1 MVSKNG
7 QFPGFGSEEGA
18 LDPHEISHIHEF
30 KYSEIFLTHP
40 ILADVSLDS
49 PCSVFDMNETG
60 LPEITEGHDPAR
72 QGEGFS
78 RFLEAF
84 MVHLPESLDHLGN
97 GQVTPVTGG
106 IKGDAH
112 LFQRIH
118 FFLSFFK
125 KRAWFFHKSLDSIT
139 ASSPERES
147 GYYSVVYMS

>member
-7 QFPGFGSEEGA
+7 EFAGFGSEEGA
-18 LDPHEISHIHEF
+18 LDSDEISHIHEF
-30 KYSEIFLTHP
+30 EYSKIFLTHL
-40 ILADVSLDS
+40 ILADIGLDP
-49 PCSVFDMNETG
+49 PCPVFDMDEAG
-60 LPEITEGHDPAR
+60 LPEITEGHDPAC

-78 RFLEAF
+78 RLLEAF

-97 GQVTPVTGG
+97 GQVAPVTCR

-112 LFQRIH
+112 LFERIH

-139 ASSPERES
+139 ASPPEREI
-147 GYYSVVYMS
+147 GYYSVVYIS